1 MNDHF
6 ISGFFT
12 TLVILRSYLSK
23 IVVGGGWA
31 PFMYYRYLIG
41 DKLHTP
47 ILTSDI
53 DLMVKRNIPTV
64 GSKTIDQL
72 LIDADLA
79 AKFKTRDNPPVIHY
93 EGEIDGVDVEI
104 EFLTDQTGSQ
114 SDEVIEVQKG
124 LHAEALRY
132 ISILVENTLTIKI
145 NDVGPLNDYD
155 PIFVQVPTPAA
166 YIFQKGLIFTR
177 RRDKQK
183 AAKDL
188 YYIFDLL
195 SGPSKIQKNIEAEYA
210 VLSKK
215 HARWFQ
221 KFIRNLKDYFE
232 SPDSEGSLRVV
243 EQRPANAFPD
253 LDDDQLKQFV
263 FGTFEQFIKKLE
275 PFGAS

>member
-1 MNDHF
+1 MNEKLFRSF
-6 ISGFFT
+6 IT
-12 TLVILRSYLSK
+12 TLVILRSYLSE

-31 PFMYYRYLIG
+31 PFLYYRYLIG
-41 DKLHTP
+41 DEQHAP

-53 DLMVKRNIPTV
+53 DLMVKHTVPTV
-64 GSKTIDQL
+64 GAKTIDQL
-72 LIDADLA
+72 LIE
-79 AKFKTRDNPPVIHY
+79 AKLTAEFKTRDNPPVIHY

-114 SDEVIEVQKG
+114 SNQVLRVQEG

-132 ISILVENTLTIKI
+132 ISIIVENTIGLEID
-145 NDVGPLNDYD
+145 DVALLNDSK
-155 PIFVQVPTPAA
+155 PVLVRVPTPAA

-195 SGPSKIQKNIEAEYA
+195 TGLSEIRENIEAEC
-210 VLSKK
+210 VMFSKK
-215 HARWFQ
+215 HAKWFVT
-221 KFIRNLKDYFE
+221 FMRNLKHYFQN
-232 SPDSEGSLRVV
+232 PDSEGSLHVI
-243 EQRPANAFPD
+243 EQRPANAFPN
-253 LDDDQLKQFV
+253 LDNAQLKQFV

-275 PFGAS
+275 PFERH